1 MVHALALLVAAA
13 TLTSLQ
19 TAQGRVVTTARPGV
33 FVGAAVGAW
42 QSGPPLPLARTEVG
56 AAVAGGRIV
65 VAGGYLVDGSTT
77 ARVDVYDPARR
88 SWRVG
93 PTLPRPLNHAG
104 AATLDGTAVIIGGY
118 AGPGLPTTTALRLDA
133 NAWRRL
139 RPLPRPRAAAAA
151 VTLKGVLYV
160 VGGVTNG
167 GLARS
172 MFSYD
177 TRRNR
182 WVQLPGPTPRQH
194 LAATAAGGRIY
205 AIAGRT
211 AGADTNVDMVES
223 WAPGEKRWRAEQPV
237 PEARSGTGAATV
249 GGAVV
254 SVGSESPQ
262 GTSSAAY
269 AFDVRTGA
277 WTRLPDMPTA
287 RHGLG
292 VVAFGREVFAI
303 GGGPQPGLTVTGAN
317 ESLRLS

>member
-1 MVHALALLVAAA
+1 M
-13 TLTSLQ
+13 T
-19 TAQGRVVTTARPGV
+19 VVKTERREI
-33 FVGAAVGAW
+33 FVGAAAEAW

-56 AAVAGGRIV
+56 AAVSGRRIV
-65 VAGGYLVDGSTT
+65 VAGGYLADGSTT

-93 PTLPRPLNHAG
+93 PTLPRPLNHA
-104 AATLDGTAVIIGGY
+104 AATTLDGKAVIIGGY
-118 AGPGLPTTTALRLDA
+118 AGPGLPSTTAVRLDG

-139 RPLPRPRAAAAA
+139 RPLPRARAAAAA
-151 VTLKGVLYV
+151 VTLQGVPYV

-211 AGADTNVDMVES
+211 AGADTNVDTVES
-223 WAPGEKRWRAEQPV
+223 WAPGEKQWRPEQPV

-249 GGAVV
+249 GGPVV

-262 GTSSAAY
+262 GTSSTAY

-277 WTRLPDMPTA
+277 WTRLPDLPTS

-292 VVAFGREVFAI
+292 VVALGREVFAI

-317 ESLRLS
+317 ESLKLS